1 MVRFK
6 AGIGTLGPSS
16 AQIKALKAK
25 SAAKKSSSSKT
36 YAKTSNKSSNSKRA

>member
-6 AGIGTLGPSS
+6 AGIGTLSPSA

-25 SAAKKSSSSKT
+25 SSAKKSSNDKT

>member
-1 MVRFK
+1 MARFK
-6 AGIGTLGPSS
+6 AGIGTLGPSA

-36 YAKTSNKSSNSKRA
+36 YSKTSSKSSNSKRS